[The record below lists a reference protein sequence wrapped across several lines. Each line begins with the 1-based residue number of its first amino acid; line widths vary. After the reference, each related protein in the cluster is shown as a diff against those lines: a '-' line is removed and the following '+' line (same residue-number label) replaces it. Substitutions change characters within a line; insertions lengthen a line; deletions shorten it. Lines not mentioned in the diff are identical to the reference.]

1 MVPALAERAAQKGYS
16 LFFLGAR
23 PGVAARAAEMLQA
36 RYPGLIVADVLSPP
50 PSSILEMDHSVVER
64 IQAARPDIL
73 LVAFGNPKQEK
84 WIRMHSHELH
94 VPICIGVGGTLDMI
108 VGVTKRAPVWMQK
121 TGLEWLYR
129 LAQEPKR
136 LIKRYVQDLGYFGYF
151 FARQWWGM
159 RRGTALNMAPAEPI
173 TAEVPTAPEAPMVS
187 GVPAMEKES
196 AVPVT
201 VLAEPSVKTSVLHIR
216 GRLDVSNQS
225 SMVSQA
231 TNFLERSPY
240 LIVSLAEAEFLDSSA
255 LGALVALANRARAA
269 GGALWIV
276 EVPAHIANLLNLV
289 RLDRFFEI
297 YKDVETAES
306 HRHQTESPVVT
317 QSHVN
322 GWLIIKMPRL
332 VDAGNA
338 TEMLN
343 RCTEQMDAIPFV
355 VLDFSETVFLA
366 SAGMAMMIKLDRLT
380 RDAGGALRIA
390 DCSHDVLRT
399 LKLMKLDTI
408 LGIYPDVAIAATG
421 EAPSPTEAATLPQM
435 PVSVGGN

>member
-1 MVPALAERAAQKGYS
+1 
-16 LFFLGAR
+16 
-23 PGVAARAAEMLQA
+23 
-36 RYPGLIVADVLSPP
+36 
-50 PSSILEMDHSVVER
+50 
-64 IQAARPDIL
+64 
-73 LVAFGNPKQEK
+73 
-84 WIRMHSHELH
+84 
-94 VPICIGVGGTLDMI
+94 MI

-136 LIKRYVQDLGYFGYF
+136 LIKRYVQDFGYFGYF

-173 TAEVPTAPEAPMVS
+173 AAKAPTAPEAPMVLS
-187 GVPAMEKES
+187 VPAIEQES
-196 AVPVT
+196 EAPT
-201 VLAEPSVKTSVLHIR
+201 TIALAEPSVKTSVLHIR

-225 SMVSQA
+225 SIVSQA

-240 LIVSLAEAEFLDSSA
+240 LIVNLAETEFLDSSA

-306 HRHQTESPVVT
+306 HRHQTESPIVA

-338 TEMLN
+338 TDLLN
-343 RCTEQMDAIPFV
+343 RCTEQMGPIPFV

-366 SAGMAMMIKLDRLT
+366 SAGMAMMIKLDRLA

-408 LGIYPDVAIAATG
+408 LGLYADVAIATTG
-421 EAPSPTEAATLPQM
+421 AAPSPTEAATLPQM
-435 PVSVGGN
+435 HVSVGGN